1 MARGQISDEDL
12 SSGLK
17 GLGGFGA
24 LGGAK
29 VIKDSPFRDS
39 RSEHKTLE
47 VAKAPER
54 PVAAKKAV
62 VPVEGDAGVTVEA
75 KPVSIK
81 ATPKPLPAKKAAVE
95 PQATAQ
101 GRRVADIYTERVTLQ
116 LSPEMRDRVDA
127 LARELQR
134 SKTGKSER
142 ITANTVIRVAVK
154 HLIRHFSLEGEDIP
168 NDEEELFAAVEKR
181 CTWK

>member
-17 GLGGFGA
+17 GLSGFGA

-39 RSEHKTLE
+39 RSEPKIVE

-54 PVAAKKAV
+54 PVVVKKAPAEPERPLAAEV
-62 VPVEGDAGVTVEA
+62 
-75 KPVSIK
+75 KPVAVK
-81 ATPKPLPAKKAAVE
+81 GTPKPVAVRKVPTADTEAAV
-95 PQATAQ
+95 Q

-134 SKTGKSER
+134 SKSNKAER
-142 ITANTVIRVAVK
+142 ITANTVMRVAIQHVLK
-154 HLIRHFSLEGEDIP
+154 NFKLNGGDAPSG
-168 NDEEELFAAVEKR
+168 EEELLSVIEKR

>member
-39 RSEHKTLE
+39 RDEHKVVE
-47 VAKAPER
+47 VAKPNERAVVVKRAPLEAER
-54 PVAAKKAV
+54 PAVVEARPVPVKVTPKPVAAKKA
-62 VPVEGDAGVTVEA
+62 PGAAD
-75 KPVSIK
+75 
-81 ATPKPLPAKKAAVE
+81 PAL
-95 PQATAQ
+95 Q
-101 GRRVADIYTERVTLQ
+101 GRRVADIYSERVTLQ
-116 LSPEMRDRVDA
+116 LSPEMRDKVDA

-134 SKTGKSER
+134 SKTTKGER
-142 ITANTVIRVAVK
+142 ITANTVMRVA
-154 HLIRHFSLEGEDIP
+154 ISHFLADFRVPEGVCVNGEED
-168 NDEEELFAAVEKR
+168 LLAAAKR
-181 CTWK
+181 GGKRS